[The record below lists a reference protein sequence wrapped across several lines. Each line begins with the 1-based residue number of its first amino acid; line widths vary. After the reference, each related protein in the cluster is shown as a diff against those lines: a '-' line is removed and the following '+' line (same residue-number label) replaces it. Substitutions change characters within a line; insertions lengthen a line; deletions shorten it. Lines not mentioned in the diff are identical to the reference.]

1 MKEYCGE
8 KARCWQKTE
17 DLNEKIVHLD
27 SGLGTNVQLVN
38 KIKEIAATSYFN
50 PAQMFREQKSKV
62 KCFFFYRVQEN
73 TEQKRMCL
81 IDRNY
86 IN

>member
-1 MKEYCGE
+1 MLAKD
-8 KARCWQKTE
+8 KTE
-17 DLNEKIVHLD
+17 GLNETIAHLD
-27 SGLGTNVQLVN
+27 SGLGKNVQLVN
-38 KIKEIAATSYFN
+38 EIKEIAATSYFN

-73 TEQKRMCL
+73 KEQKRKCL

-86 IN
+86 INK

>member
-1 MKEYCGE
+1 MLAKD
-8 KARCWQKTE
+8 KTE
-17 DLNEKIVHLD
+17 GLNETIAHLD
-27 SGLGTNVQLVN
+27 SGLGKNVQAVN
-38 KIKEIAATSYFN
+38 EIKEIAATSYFN

-73 TEQKRMCL
+73 REQKRKCL

-86 IN
+86 INR

>member
-1 MKEYCGE
+1 MLAKD
-8 KARCWQKTE
+8 KTE
-17 DLNEKIVHLD
+17 GLNETIAHLD
-27 SGLGTNVQLVN
+27 SGLGKNVQPVN
-38 KIKEIAATSYFN
+38 EIKEIAATSYFN

-73 TEQKRMCL
+73 REQKRKCL

-86 IN
+86 INR

>member
-1 MKEYCGE
+1 MLAKD
-8 KARCWQKTE
+8 KTE
-17 DLNEKIVHLD
+17 GLNETIAHLD
-27 SGLGTNVQLVN
+27 SGLGKNQPVN
-38 KIKEIAATSYFN
+38 EIKEIAATSYFN

-73 TEQKRMCL
+73 REQKRKCL

-86 IN
+86 INR